1 MVLNFLL
8 LQHYSIH
15 IGRLRFYNIAT
26 IETPIIRNLNT
37 NDNIKVVLQT

>member
-15 IGRLRFYNIAT
+15 ILRFYNIAT
-26 IETPIIRNLNT
+26 IETPVIRNLNT
-37 NDNIKVVLQT
+37 NDNKKVFLQT